1 MKLSLT
7 SRVCQFLGTTLI
19 GSAKKLF
26 GVDVPDLWTMSYD
39 LDPIRPGQAKDPAWL
54 ELRIAFAYLRRH
66 LMYRVGYLATG
77 MLAVLLVAMAI
88 VNFFLPHLLT
98 IGL

>member
-39 LDPIRPGQAKDPAWL
+39 LDPIRPAQSKDPAWL

-77 MLAVLLVAMAI
+77 LLVVLVI
-88 VNFFLPHLLT
+88 VQHILNFFFPPLWLIHV
-98 IGL
+98 

>member
-19 GSAKKLF
+19 GRAKKLF

-39 LDPIRPGQAKDPAWL
+39 LDPIRLGQSKDPAWL

-66 LMYRVGYLATG
+66 LMYRVGYLASG
-77 MLAVLLVAMAI
+77 LLAVLVVVQHIL
-88 VNFFLPHLLT
+88 NFFFPHLLV
-98 IGL
+98 IRL

>member
-7 SRVCQFLGTTLI
+7 SRVCHLIGTTLI
-19 GSAKKLF
+19 GTSNKLF

-39 LDPIRPGQAKDPAWL
+39 LEPIKPGQSKDPAWL

-66 LMYRVGYLATG
+66 LMYRIGYLASG
-77 MLAVLLVAMAI
+77 ILGVLVVGLLI
-88 VNFFLPHLLT
+88 FDFLWSHL
-98 IGL
+98 